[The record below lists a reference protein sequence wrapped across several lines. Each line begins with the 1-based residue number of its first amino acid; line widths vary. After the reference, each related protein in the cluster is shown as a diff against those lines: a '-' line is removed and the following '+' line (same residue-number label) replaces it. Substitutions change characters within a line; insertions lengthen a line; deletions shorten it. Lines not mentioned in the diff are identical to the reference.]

1 MLLLFILVYVF
12 PILKWK
18 TLIYCFKALPYLRE
32 QLYLWMIS
40 IKAVNKVQYQW
51 GKYCMINICSLDGLW
66 MSLPFFPLFIL
77 WLLID
82 VCHTVFI
89 TVKYVFFVIL
99 GMLDKGLR
107 IFFFVPCSR
116 QGGKEKNLLFLYHAK
131 KLQSF
136 LSKFCNICMENLVL
150 HQLTISL

>member
-51 GKYCMINICSLDGLW
+51 GKYCMINICSLDELTLFFSFYPLAPNW
-66 MSLPFFPLFIL
+66 CLPYSFYNGEICFFLSFWECGTKDLGFFLCPMLETRCEREKFAFPLPSSKIPIFLIQIL
-77 WLLID
+77 
-82 VCHTVFI
+82 
-89 TVKYVFFVIL
+89 
-99 GMLDKGLR
+99 
-107 IFFFVPCSR
+107 
-116 QGGKEKNLLFLYHAK
+116 
-131 KLQSF
+131 
-136 LSKFCNICMENLVL
+136 
-150 HQLTISL
+150 

>member
-40 IKAVNKVQYQW
+40 IKTVNKVQYQW

-66 MSLPFFPLFIL
+66 MSLPFFSLFIL

-89 TVKYVFFVIL
+89 MVKYVFFVFL
-99 GMLDKGLR
+99 GMWDKGLR
-107 IFFFVPCSR
+107 IFSLSHARDKMQKRKICFSFA
-116 QGGKEKNLLFLYHAK
+116 ELKNSY
-131 KLQSF
+131 
-136 LSKFCNICMENLVL
+136 LSYSNFI
-150 HQLTISL
+150 ISGWRIWYWIN